1 MKHSPYEPSRALE
14 LLPLLAAIGREIEER
29 SLELERLEQRL
40 ERLSARPLAEPGR
53 ARALVAAAAIQ
64 RRELRR
70 CRAELERLG
79 CSVVGTSPLTIRI
92 PTLDGEA
99 KKSLMW
105 QSAPALKN
113 KA

>member
-1 MKHSPYEPSRALE
+1 MKNTLYEPSRALE

-29 SLELERLEQRL
+29 SLELERLEHGI
-40 ERLSARPLAEPGR
+40 ERQSARPLSDDGR
-53 ARALVAAAAIQ
+53 VRSLVAAAAIQ

-92 PTLDGEA
+92 PTRDGES
-99 KKSLMW
+99 KKSLVW
-105 QSAPALKN
+105 QSAPPQR
-113 KA
+113 